1 MEQKIIGRAILE
13 IVQGDITRQEIDAI
27 VNAANKQLAP
37 GGGVAGAIHR
47 AAGPDLW
54 QECKRIGGCETGE
67 AVLTAGYKLRASYVI
82 HTVGPVYSSGP
93 HDTEALQA
101 CYQNSLAIADQHAL
115 TSIAFPAISTGAFGY
130 PIQTAAE
137 ISLSTVKA
145 YLEQETN
152 IVLVRFVLF
161 SQAVYDAYRE
171 ALKALR

>member
-1 MEQKIIGRAILE
+1 
-13 IVQGDITRQEIDAI
+13 
-27 VNAANKQLAP
+27 
-37 GGGVAGAIHR
+37 
-47 AAGPDLW
+47 
-54 QECKRIGGCETGE
+54 
-67 AVLTAGYKLRASYVI
+67 VI
-82 HTVGPVYSSGP
+82 HTVGPVYSGGP

-101 CYQNSLAIADQHAL
+101 WYQNSLAMADQHAC

-145 YLEQETN
+145 YLEQDIN

-171 ALKALR
+171 ALKALG